1 MPSLIKALAILC
13 AVLSVRAFCSNGNK
27 AGGSQK
33 IVIEMKGLNKTR
45 DCQLRDPLTPEISNL
60 LDGAFARV
68 VRYRFGR
75 RVPSKFFFNR
85 TLIRLWKH

>member
-1 MPSLIKALAILC
+1 MPSLIKPWTILC

-33 IVIEMKGLNKTR
+33 IVIEMKELNKTR
-45 DCQLRDPLTPEISNL
+45 DCQLGDPLTPEISNL